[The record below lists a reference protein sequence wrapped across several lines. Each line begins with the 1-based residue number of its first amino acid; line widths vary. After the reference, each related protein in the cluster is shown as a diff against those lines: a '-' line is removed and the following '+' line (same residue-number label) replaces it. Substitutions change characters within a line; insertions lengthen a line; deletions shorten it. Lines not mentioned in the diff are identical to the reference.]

1 MAQIELWNNSK
12 KYEKKVYVL
21 PKHLDEK
28 VAELHL
34 AKVGAKLTK
43 LSNDQAEY
51 IGVSPQGPFK
61 GDAYRYQSMKYT
73 LSELTILINKI
84 SNKLKIGNVIYLKG
98 DLGSGKTTIA
108 KILIQKLFKKYKKKK
123 PIVTSPTFNI
133 VQYYLVN
140 KQMIIAHYDLY
151 RLRKS
156 SDINNIGLYDL
167 EDKMISIIEW
177 PELIKKKNKNR
188 IEIKLGY
195 TKKDNERNVSVKYSG
210 SIKR

>member
-1 MAQIELWNNSK
+1 
-12 KYEKKVYVL
+12 
-21 PKHLDEK
+21 
-28 VAELHL
+28 
-34 AKVGAKLTK
+34 
-43 LSNDQAEY
+43 
-51 IGVSPQGPFK
+51 
-61 GDAYRYQSMKYT
+61 MKYT

-84 SNKLKIGNVIYLKG
+84 SNKLKTGNVIYLKG

-108 KILIQKLFKKYKKKK
+108 KILIQNLFKKYKKKR

-151 RLRKS
+151 RLKKS

-177 PELIKKKNKNR
+177 PELIKKKHKNR
-188 IEIKLGY
+188 IEIKLSY
-195 TKKDNERNVSVKYSG
+195 TKKDNERNVSIKYFG

>member
-1 MAQIELWNNSK
+1 
-12 KYEKKVYVL
+12 
-21 PKHLDEK
+21 
-28 VAELHL
+28 
-34 AKVGAKLTK
+34 
-43 LSNDQAEY
+43 
-51 IGVSPQGPFK
+51 
-61 GDAYRYQSMKYT
+61 MKYT

-108 KILIQKLFKKYKKKK
+108 KILIQNLFKKYKKKK

-133 VQYYLVN
+133 VQYYLAN

-151 RLRKS
+151 RLKRS

-177 PELIKKKNKNR
+177 PELIKKKHKNR
-188 IEIKLGY
+188 IEIKLSY
-195 TKKDNERNVSVKYSG
+195 TKKDNERNVSIKYFG

>member
-1 MAQIELWNNSK
+1 
-12 KYEKKVYVL
+12 
-21 PKHLDEK
+21 
-28 VAELHL
+28 
-34 AKVGAKLTK
+34 
-43 LSNDQAEY
+43 
-51 IGVSPQGPFK
+51 
-61 GDAYRYQSMKYT
+61 MKYA

-98 DLGSGKTTIA
+98 DLGSGKTAIA
-108 KILIQKLFKKYKKKK
+108 KILIQNLFKKYKKKK

-151 RLRKS
+151 RLKKS

-177 PELIKKKNKNR
+177 PELIKNKHKNR
-188 IEIKLGY
+188 IEIKLSY
-195 TKKDNERNVSVKYSG
+195 TKKENERNLSIKYFG

>member
-1 MAQIELWNNSK
+1 
-12 KYEKKVYVL
+12 
-21 PKHLDEK
+21 
-28 VAELHL
+28 
-34 AKVGAKLTK
+34 
-43 LSNDQAEY
+43 
-51 IGVSPQGPFK
+51 
-61 GDAYRYQSMKYT
+61 MKYT

-108 KILIQKLFKKYKKKK
+108 KILIQNLFKKYKKKK

-177 PELIKKKNKNR
+177 PELIKKKHKNR
-188 IEIKLGY
+188 IEIKLSY
-195 TKKDNERNVSVKYSG
+195 TKKDNERNVSIKYFG

>member
-1 MAQIELWNNSK
+1 
-12 KYEKKVYVL
+12 
-21 PKHLDEK
+21 
-28 VAELHL
+28 
-34 AKVGAKLTK
+34 
-43 LSNDQAEY
+43 
-51 IGVSPQGPFK
+51 
-61 GDAYRYQSMKYT
+61 MKYT
-73 LSELTILINKI
+73 LRELTILINKI

-108 KILIQKLFKKYKKKK
+108 KILIQNLFKKYKKKK

-195 TKKDNERNVSVKYSG
+195 TKKDNERNVSIKYFG

>member
-1 MAQIELWNNSK
+1 
-12 KYEKKVYVL
+12 
-21 PKHLDEK
+21 
-28 VAELHL
+28 
-34 AKVGAKLTK
+34 
-43 LSNDQAEY
+43 
-51 IGVSPQGPFK
+51 
-61 GDAYRYQSMKYT
+61 MKYT

-108 KILIQKLFKKYKKKK
+108 KILIQNLFKKYKKKK

-188 IEIKLGY
+188 IEIKLSY
-195 TKKDNERNVSVKYSG
+195 TKKDNERNVSIKYFG

>member
-1 MAQIELWNNSK
+1 
-12 KYEKKVYVL
+12 
-21 PKHLDEK
+21 
-28 VAELHL
+28 
-34 AKVGAKLTK
+34 
-43 LSNDQAEY
+43 
-51 IGVSPQGPFK
+51 
-61 GDAYRYQSMKYT
+61 MKYT

-84 SNKLKIGNVIYLKG
+84 SNKLKTGNVIYLKG

-108 KILIQKLFKKYKKKK
+108 KILIQNLFKKYKKKK

-140 KQMIIAHYDLY
+140 KQIIIAHYDLY
-151 RLRKS
+151 RLKKS

-177 PELIKKKNKNR
+177 PELIKKKHKNR
-188 IEIKLGY
+188 IEIKLSY
-195 TKKDNERNVSVKYSG
+195 TKKDNERNVSIKYFG

>member
-1 MAQIELWNNSK
+1 
-12 KYEKKVYVL
+12 
-21 PKHLDEK
+21 
-28 VAELHL
+28 
-34 AKVGAKLTK
+34 
-43 LSNDQAEY
+43 
-51 IGVSPQGPFK
+51 
-61 GDAYRYQSMKYT
+61 MKCT

-84 SNKLKIGNVIYLKG
+84 SKKLKIGNVIYLKG
-98 DLGSGKTTIA
+98 DLGSGKTAIA
-108 KILIQKLFKKYKKKK
+108 KILIQNLFKRDKKKR

-151 RLRKS
+151 RLKKS

-177 PELIKKKNKNR
+177 PELIKNKHKNR
-188 IEIKLGY
+188 IEIKLSY
-195 TKKDNERNVSVKYSG
+195 TKKDNERNVSIKYFG

>member
-1 MAQIELWNNSK
+1 
-12 KYEKKVYVL
+12 
-21 PKHLDEK
+21 
-28 VAELHL
+28 
-34 AKVGAKLTK
+34 
-43 LSNDQAEY
+43 
-51 IGVSPQGPFK
+51 
-61 GDAYRYQSMKYT
+61 MKYT

-98 DLGSGKTTIA
+98 DLGSGKTAIA
-108 KILIQKLFKKYKKKK
+108 KILIQNLFKRYKKKR

-151 RLRKS
+151 RLKKS

-177 PELIKKKNKNR
+177 PELIKNKHKNR
-188 IEIKLGY
+188 IEIKLSY
-195 TKKDNERNVSVKYSG
+195 TKKENERNVSIKYFG
-210 SIKR
+210 SIQR

>member
-1 MAQIELWNNSK
+1 
-12 KYEKKVYVL
+12 
-21 PKHLDEK
+21 
-28 VAELHL
+28 
-34 AKVGAKLTK
+34 
-43 LSNDQAEY
+43 
-51 IGVSPQGPFK
+51 
-61 GDAYRYQSMKYT
+61 MKYT

-84 SNKLKIGNVIYLKG
+84 SKKLKIGNVIYLKG
-98 DLGSGKTTIA
+98 DLGSGKTAIV
-108 KILIQKLFKKYKKKK
+108 KILIQNLFKRYKKKR

-151 RLRKS
+151 RLKKS

-177 PELIKKKNKNR
+177 PELIKNKHKNR
-188 IEIKLGY
+188 IEIKLSY
-195 TKKDNERNVSVKYSG
+195 TKKDNERNVSIKYFG

>member
-1 MAQIELWNNSK
+1 
-12 KYEKKVYVL
+12 
-21 PKHLDEK
+21 
-28 VAELHL
+28 
-34 AKVGAKLTK
+34 
-43 LSNDQAEY
+43 
-51 IGVSPQGPFK
+51 
-61 GDAYRYQSMKYT
+61 MKYT

-98 DLGSGKTTIA
+98 DLGSGKTAIA
-108 KILIQKLFKKYKKKK
+108 KILIQNLFKRYKKKR

-151 RLRKS
+151 RLKKS

-177 PELIKKKNKNR
+177 PELIKNKHKNR
-188 IEIKLGY
+188 IEIKLSY
-195 TKKDNERNVSVKYSG
+195 TKRENERNVSIKYFG
-210 SIKR
+210 SIQR

>member
-1 MAQIELWNNSK
+1 
-12 KYEKKVYVL
+12 
-21 PKHLDEK
+21 
-28 VAELHL
+28 
-34 AKVGAKLTK
+34 
-43 LSNDQAEY
+43 
-51 IGVSPQGPFK
+51 
-61 GDAYRYQSMKYT
+61 MKYT
-73 LSELTILINKI
+73 LNELTILINKI

-108 KILIQKLFKKYKKKK
+108 KILIQNLFKKYKKKK

-140 KQMIIAHYDLY
+140 KQVIIAHYDLY

-188 IEIKLGY
+188 IEIKLSY
-195 TKKDNERNVSVKYSG
+195 TKKDNERNVSIKYFG

>member
-1 MAQIELWNNSK
+1 
-12 KYEKKVYVL
+12 
-21 PKHLDEK
+21 
-28 VAELHL
+28 
-34 AKVGAKLTK
+34 
-43 LSNDQAEY
+43 
-51 IGVSPQGPFK
+51 
-61 GDAYRYQSMKYT
+61 MKYT

-98 DLGSGKTTIA
+98 DLGSGKTAIA
-108 KILIQKLFKKYKKKK
+108 KILIQNLFKKYKKKK

-151 RLRKS
+151 RLKKS

-177 PELIKKKNKNR
+177 PELIKNKHKNR
-188 IEIKLGY
+188 IEIKLSY
-195 TKKDNERNVSVKYSG
+195 TKKDNERNVSIKYFG

>member
-1 MAQIELWNNSK
+1 
-12 KYEKKVYVL
+12 
-21 PKHLDEK
+21 
-28 VAELHL
+28 
-34 AKVGAKLTK
+34 
-43 LSNDQAEY
+43 
-51 IGVSPQGPFK
+51 
-61 GDAYRYQSMKYT
+61 MKCT

-84 SNKLKIGNVIYLKG
+84 SKKLKIGNVIYLKG
-98 DLGSGKTTIA
+98 DLGSGKTAIA
-108 KILIQKLFKKYKKKK
+108 KILIQNLFKRYKKKR

-151 RLRKS
+151 RLKKS

-177 PELIKKKNKNR
+177 PELIKNKHKNR
-188 IEIKLGY
+188 IEIKLSY
-195 TKKDNERNVSVKYSG
+195 TKKDNERNVSIKYFG

>member
-1 MAQIELWNNSK
+1 
-12 KYEKKVYVL
+12 
-21 PKHLDEK
+21 
-28 VAELHL
+28 
-34 AKVGAKLTK
+34 
-43 LSNDQAEY
+43 
-51 IGVSPQGPFK
+51 
-61 GDAYRYQSMKYT
+61 MKYT

-84 SNKLKIGNVIYLKG
+84 SNKLKTGNVIYLRG

-108 KILIQKLFKKYKKKK
+108 KILIQNLFKKYKKKK

-140 KQMIIAHYDLY
+140 KHMIIAHYDLY
-151 RLRKS
+151 RLKKS

-177 PELIKKKNKNR
+177 PELIKKKSKNR
-188 IEIKLGY
+188 IEIKLSY
-195 TKKDNERNVSVKYSG
+195 TKKDDERNVSIKYFG